1 MQQSGL
7 MNTGTRAGIV
17 TLLSGELASM
27 IADTRWMMLVI
38 FLCVIADFRYGWG
51 ESAKRY
57 ALAKEKG
64 DKIVM
69 AQYKWRTSRA
79 LRRSMN
85 KIIDYIIWLA
95 VGMFIGVAILRP
107 LGVDYI
113 FGALG
118 ATILAVACEFV
129 SILGHFLYLRGVKIE
144 KKTVT
149 GFLKAVVIAFVKRK
163 NRDVGEAIEE
173 GFNNINKNKGNESK

>member
-1 MQQSGL
+1 MG
-7 MNTGTRAGIV
+7 TGTRTGVIAF
-17 TLLSGELASM
+17 LSSELVSM
-27 IADTRWMMLVI
+27 IADTRWMMLAI
-38 FLCVIADFRYGWG
+38 FLCVIADFRFGWG

-57 ALAKEKG
+57 TLAKEKG
-64 DKIVM
+64 NEILM

-85 KIIDYIIWLA
+85 KIIDYLIWLA
-95 VGMFIGVAILRP
+95 VGMFIGIAILRP
-107 LGVDYI
+107 FGVDYI

-144 KKTVT
+144 QKTIK
-149 GFLKAVVIAFVKRK
+149 GFLRAVVIAFVKRK
-163 NRDVGEAIEE
+163 NRDVGEALQE
-173 GFNNINKNKGNESK
+173 GFDEIEREKQNERN